1 MTHSSMPALPVILG
15 DFAALFGLSRP
26 AGQCFAAIW
35 RQAANPCADDL
46 VESLG
51 LSRSNVST
59 ALKEL
64 RGWGLISVARVPGD
78 RREFFVAPD
87 DPWEILRLIF
97 AARQRRDFSVLADRL
112 APLADTDAATR
123 GAHEMVAALS
133 GWLAHLAA
141 MDSVAIRALMTA
153 GESADRESADRAGK
167 KKKKKH

>member
-1 MTHSSMPALPVILG
+1 MPTSSMPALPVIFG
-15 DFAALFGLSRP
+15 DFAAMFGLSRP

-35 RQAANPCADDL
+35 RQASNPCADDL

-64 RGWGLISVARVPGD
+64 RGWGLISIARVPGD

-87 DPWEILRLIF
+87 DPWEVLRLIF

-112 APLADTDAATR
+112 APHADEDAATR
-123 GAHEMVAALS
+123 GAYEMVAALS
-133 GWLAHLAA
+133 GWMAHLASLDAAGLQAA
-141 MDSVAIRALMTA
+141 MTGGETTDRTA
-153 GESADRESADRAGK
+153 K

>member
-1 MTHSSMPALPVILG
+1 MTAASMPALPAIFG
-15 DFAALFGLSRP
+15 DFAAMFGLSRP

-35 RQAANPCADDL
+35 RQASSPCADDL

-64 RGWGLISVARVPGD
+64 RGWGLVSVARVPGD

-87 DPWEILRLIF
+87 DPWEVLRLIF

-112 APLADTDAATR
+112 AVHGDGDAAMR
-123 GAHEMVAALS
+123 GAYEMVAALS
-133 GWLAHLAA
+133 NWMAHLASL
-141 MDSVAIRALMTA
+141 DSAGLQATMTG
-153 GESADRESADRAGK
+153 GEVPDRGK

>member
-1 MTHSSMPALPVILG
+1 MTTSSMPALPVIFG
-15 DFAALFGLSRP
+15 DFAAMFGLSRP

-35 RQAANPCADDL
+35 RQTSSPCADDL
-46 VESLG
+46 VGSLG

-87 DPWEILRLIF
+87 DPWEVLRLIF

-112 APLADTDAATR
+112 AAHADEDAATR
-123 GAHEMVAALS
+123 GAHEMVSALS
-133 GWLAHLAA
+133 NWMTQLASLDSAGLQAA
-141 MDSVAIRALMTA
+141 MTGGDAV
-153 GESADRESADRAGK
+153 DRGGK

>member
-1 MTHSSMPALPVILG
+1 MTPASLPALPSIFG
-15 DFAALFGLSRP
+15 DFAAMFGLSRP

-35 RQAANPCADDL
+35 RQASSPCADDL
-46 VESLG
+46 VKSLG

-87 DPWEILRLIF
+87 DPWEVLRLIF

-112 APLADTDAATR
+112 SVHSDDDAATR
-123 GAHEMVAALS
+123 GAYEMIAALS
-133 GWLAHLAA
+133 NWMAHLASL
-141 MDSVAIRALMTA
+141 DSAGLQATMTG
-153 GESADRESADRAGK
+153 GEVPDRAK